1 MDFVLPAPVKE
12 ALGRLEA
19 AGYAAYAVGG
29 CVRDHVLG
37 MEPHDY
43 DICTSAAPQEMQ
55 KVFQGERTIETGI
68 KHGTLT
74 VLLSG
79 MPLEITTFR
88 VDGEYLDG
96 RHPSSVRFAD
106 RVEDDLSRRDFT
118 INAMAYSPKTGL
130 VDPFGGQADCK
141 RGVIRCV
148 GEAEQRFGED
158 ALRILRA
165 LRFSARLGFPIEE
178 ATARA
183 AHAGRDM
190 LQKISRERI
199 AAELTGT
206 LMGAH
211 CAQVLADFP
220 DVLCAAIPDLE
231 ALTRSDRWPHT
242 LRTLTFAPQ
251 DPTLRWA
258 ALLMEAPR
266 PDRFDLPY
274 EILQG
279 LKMPTKLC
287 ETVRKLTPIE
297 NRSFRKGLPSIRWLL
312 MRLGPE
318 QAEQMLLLLEADML
332 ALHPAS
338 SEKAI
343 RKEYRQNREELHR
356 LLDENVCYSLSQL
369 AVNGQD
375 MAKAGLRGPQIGQT
389 LNRLLLQ
396 VVMNELP
403 NEREA
408 LLNAI
413 HQENEDNLRGL

>member
-12 ALGRLEA
+12 ALAKLEA

-43 DICTSAAPQEMQ
+43 DICTSAKPEEMQ
-55 KVFQGERTIETGI
+55 RVFKNERTIETGV

-96 RHPSSVRFAD
+96 RHPASVEFAAK
-106 RVEDDLSRRDFT
+106 VEDDLSRRDFT

-130 VDPFGGQADCK
+130 VDPFGGQADCNK
-141 RGVIRCV
+141 GLLRCV

-199 AAELTGT
+199 AVELTGT

-231 ALTRSDRWPHT
+231 TLVYSDRWPHT
-242 LRTLTFAPQ
+242 LRTLSYTPQ

-258 ALLMEAPR
+258 ALLLEAPR
-266 PDRFDLPY
+266 PDRPDLPH

-287 ETVRKLTPIE
+287 ETVRKLTFYPYRDSR
-297 NRSFRKGLPSIRWLL
+297 NGLPPIRWLL
-312 MRLGPE
+312 MKLGLE
-318 QAEQMLLLLEADML
+318 QTEQMLLLLEADML
-332 ALHPAS
+332 ALRPAS
-338 SEKAI
+338 SEQAI
-343 RKEYRQNREELHR
+343 REEYQQYREELHR

-408 LLNAI
+408 LMNAV
-413 HQENEDNLRGL
+413 HQEKKEQ